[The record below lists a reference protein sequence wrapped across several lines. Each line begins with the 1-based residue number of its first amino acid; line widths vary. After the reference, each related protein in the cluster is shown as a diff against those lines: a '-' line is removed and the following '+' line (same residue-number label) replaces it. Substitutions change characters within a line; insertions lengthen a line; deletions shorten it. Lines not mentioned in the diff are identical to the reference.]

1 MSAGTRGDR
10 RTFAADV
17 PCGSLGN
24 FRTELYE
31 FDEPQTIIA
40 PSRRFWHFRW
50 LLNFLGG
57 SPVRN
62 FVGNSV
68 DAFGNKIQERLA
80 PIWPDAKDTSGLREE
95 SRCHL
100 LSSSWS
106 SLTKTRRT
114 PKKRKG
120 ADKDGSITEDE
131 EEMPDTDQTT
141 EKLTSAEPTRAAV
154 PCQEHGV
161 STFGFIVVLMNWAF
175 RMRVNMKWTLGHD
188 FVQQRTLS
196 LLRGLAD
203 TFLTDEVCF
212 ETKEAC
218 QLRLVGPRLM
228 LQTLLRSDGGHSLRS
243 LETTRNDDV
252 SMHLVDVLQLL
263 LHDENDKNLSIPRRA
278 ASAVVVSRLV
288 EHWASVVEEGR
299 REDRAAWMSTSVKQL
314 LQLRT
319 FFGGAFYSLLAAR
332 HMNTKLIHVRGNKHN
347 HVGGAAAVQD
357 CSRLPTSF
365 SWFPR
370 GDARV
375 HW

>member
-1 MSAGTRGDR
+1 MCSSATRKPQLTGSFSPASLRGRSGGRRAAMSAGTRGDR

-161 STFGFIVVLMNWAF
+161 SAFGFIVVLMNWAF

-212 ETKEAC
+212 ET
-218 QLRLVGPRLM
+218 RGVP
-228 LQTLLRSDGGHSLRS
+228 
-243 LETTRNDDV
+243 
-252 SMHLVDVLQLL
+252 
-263 LHDENDKNLSIPRRA
+263 A
-278 ASAVVVSRLV
+278 ASR
-288 EHWASVVEEGR
+288 WAAPHAS
-299 REDRAAWMSTSVKQL
+299 DAAPQ
-314 LQLRT
+314 
-319 FFGGAFYSLLAAR
+319 
-332 HMNTKLIHVRGNKHN
+332 
-347 HVGGAAAVQD
+347 
-357 CSRLPTSF
+357 
-365 SWFPR
+365 
-370 GDARV
+370 
-375 HW
+375 